1 RLYSPCGNSG
11 SGDSAASAGAY
22 PCQPP
27 VECSSSAFATTGKL
41 SSKSFTGASTRNWCG
56 PGFSA
61 SRLAGDGFFFLPRPC
76 RGGFLFSPS
85 PLAGKGRGGGE
96 GTCKHLTPHPN
107 PPPQGGRER
116 RKTTSPERE
125 RRSNR
130 LGRSLAF
137 PNHHSGRA
145 RHAKGGRLSNAL
157 RQATAARSGGVSS
170 RRGRTLHS
178 PGHIPRAT
186 APSVR
191 P

>member
-1 RLYSPCGNSG
+1 
-11 SGDSAASAGAY
+11 
-22 PCQPP
+22 
-27 VECSSSAFATTGKL
+27 
-41 SSKSFTGASTRNWCG
+41 
-56 PGFSA
+56 A
-61 SRLAGDGFFFLPRPC
+61 SRLAGDGFFFSL
-76 RGGFLFSPS
+76 G
-85 PLAGKGRGGGE
+85 LAGE
-96 GTCKHLTPHPN
+96 GSFFL
-107 PPPQGGRER
+107 PPPLRGRER